1 MGHPTKRRLDMDVA
15 LDANE
20 FLSDPCMQ
28 SVRFQ
33 TLLAYLRKTQ
43 SRLLIPKIVWDEV
56 IARYPERISGPHS
69 KAANDLKGLR
79 NLLLATK
86 VPEIGKLE
94 MEKEVSALKRKM
106 KKPSPHVRAL
116 ILNNFSDVSVE
127 EIARR
132 GIARVPP
139 ANPKGEELRDVMI
152 WLMMLG
158 YAKNSGEDVAFISH
172 DEHFRENDDLHPK
185 LRDDLEEGK
194 IKLHFYKGI
203 DDFIKAHAPSPR
215 NLTEEEAFQLR
226 SRQVV
231 LDTFEIEA
239 RRFFPRYWGS
249 ETEVDISDRKMQF
262 VRAALYD
269 VGGGSQFGEMEIL
282 AMLQVALS
290 RPDYESN
297 INALSKYRPDITFG
311 PSVSIST
318 AFGKPVTQNWTRG
331 WNTLTPLAEIP
342 TLGFTEPIEWKDS
355 PFKFE
360 TAFPAFNTIPKKKS
374 EALLSGKMT
383 ISFRVVSGRVTKVEL
398 ESLEITEIQNRSTP
412 ESQVEA

>member
-1 MGHPTKRRLDMDVA
+1 MDVA

-33 TLLAYLRKTQ
+33 TLFAYLRKTQ

-56 IARYPERISGPHS
+56 IARYPERVSGPHT
-69 KAANDLKGLR
+69 KAANDVKILR
-79 NLLLATK
+79 SLLLATK
-86 VPEIGKLE
+86 VPEIGELE
-94 MEKEVSALKRKM
+94 MEREVSALRRKM
-106 KKPSPHVRAL
+106 RKPSPYVRAL
-116 ILNNFSDVSVE
+116 ILDNFSDVSVE

-132 GIARVPP
+132 GIGRIPP

-158 YAKNSGEDVAFISH
+158 HAKKSDQDVAFISH

-185 LRDDLEEGK
+185 LRDDLEGGK

-215 NLTEEEAFQLR
+215 NLTEEEAFRLR
-226 SRQVV
+226 GRQVV
-231 LDTFEIEA
+231 LDTFEIET

-249 ETEVDISDRKMQF
+249 ETEVDITDRKIQF

-282 AMLQVALS
+282 ATLQATLS
-290 RPDYESN
+290 RPDHQSN
-297 INALSKYRPDITFG
+297 MNVISNYSPDITFG
-311 PSVSIST
+311 KGLGFSSASV
-318 AFGKPVTQNWTRG
+318 KPAAENWQSLVWGTI
-331 WNTLTPLAEIP
+331 TPTAEI
-342 TLGFTEPIEWKDS
+342 TSLGMAEPLDWKDS
-355 PFKFE
+355 SFKFG
-360 TAFPAFNTIPKKKS
+360 TPVPTFYTPPKRRSKGV
-374 EALLSGKMT
+374 LSGKMT
-383 ISFRVVSGRVTKVEL
+383 ISFRVVSGRVTKVEV
-398 ESLEITEIQNRSTP
+398 ESLEITEIQNRAPSWGDA
-412 ESQVEA
+412 ED